1 MKVLI
6 VEDNR
11 VLAKNIK
18 EYFMLK
24 SIKAELAFDWIMW
37 MKAIQENHY
46 DVIVLDI
53 NLPGKDW
60 LTICKELREGWINTP
75 ILMLT
80 SRNTTSDIVVWL
92 NIWADDYLGKP
103 FDFEEL
109 ISRIEALNRRN
120 FGNKTTNIVIENI
133 EIDITKRLVIKNWDE
148 IILSTIEFDLLKYLA
163 QNRWTPV
170 DRKTL
175 FENVWWDFD
184 SYILSRTVDVHI
196 GTLRKKLWEN
206 IITTMKWFWYII
218 K

>member
-11 VLAKNIK
+11 ALAKNIK
-18 EYFMLK
+18 EYFGLK
-24 SIKAELAFDWIMW
+24 SIKAEVAFDWIMW
-37 MKAIQENHY
+37 MQAILDNHY
-46 DVIVLDI
+46 DVIILDI

-60 LTICKELREGWINTP
+60 LTICKELREKEINTP

-80 SRNTTSDIVVWL
+80 SRNTTTDVVTGL
-92 NIWADDYLGKP
+92 NLWADDYLGKP

-120 FGNKTTNIVIENI
+120 FSNKNSNIRVYDI
-133 EIDITKRLVIKNWDE
+133 EINPTKRSVTKWVEE
-148 IILSTIEFDLLKYLA
+148 ISLSTIEFDLLKFLA
-163 QNRWTPV
+163 QNKWIPI

-184 SYILSRTVDVHI
+184 SHMLSRTVDVHI
-196 GTLRKKLWEN
+196 GTLRKKIWPD
-206 IITTMKWFWYII
+206 IIETRKWFGYLI